1 MTKKTNKE
9 LTAEETKIQ
18 QIQIEETKQVA
29 KKIEDILVESGRAIQ
44 PYLQFSEGGITAQI
58 RVIVVPKKKDEQK

>member
-44 PYLQFSEGGITAQI
+44 PYLQFSEIGRASCRE
-58 RVIVVPKKKDEQK
+58 RV